1 MFSLPLLNAIFA
13 SLCHRPNRLE
23 WDPMRIFKLSDRLAL
38 LAVVGVVTPAL
49 VLTGMIGF
57 ASQVDTRS
65 RERQEQVL
73 AHGFE
78 MKREE
83 IARVAV
89 GQSVWDDAARH
100 LSQLDM
106 EWARFNVRDFFVHAN
121 NFEFAAVVGAD
132 NRFGYASHDGKE
144 SGPGID
150 TFAAATAPL
159 VAKIRERESRL
170 APLDVRVASGE
181 VLAQPVQESNLL
193 RVNGALY
200 AITATL
206 VQPDQTPKLINGAAP
221 ITVIGDELNADF
233 LKSLGDAYLVDG
245 LRLAPPRIRSTNGR
259 AHLDLRDAAG
269 TPLLGLEWAPERPG
283 QAMLAVALPLLLAGI
298 ALLIGL
304 AAMFHLRARRAVDSL
319 IASEKRASHLAY
331 HDPLTGLPNRALVSE
346 RLALAIANAR
356 RSGRSFAVHCID
368 LDRFKDVNDTFGH
381 HVGDELIRHVARA
394 LTDTCRGVDTVARLG
409 GDEFVVIQEDC
420 TAAKAAQLADRLVAV
435 LALPVELSTGS
446 IYTGGSIGITLVTQS
461 TVRDAAECLR
471 EADLALYRAKDGGR
485 GRYAFFE
492 SDMDAA
498 VRHRRTMQN
507 DLREAIR
514 TSQLSMFYQPQV
526 DGKNKVTGVEALM
539 RWTHPT
545 RGPVSPAVFIPL
557 AEECGLIETLGW
569 FAMRRAFE
577 DSVRW
582 PGIKIGVNVSAA
594 QLRIRGFLDQVK
606 LLVDETGIDTS
617 RFEFEITEGL
627 LLADSAETHAILK
640 GIRDLGFQLALDDFG
655 TGYSSLSYL
664 KKYPITR
671 IKIDRSF
678 ISTLGADDESEDVVA
693 AIVRLARALKMA
705 VVAEGVETVDQR
717 TRLASAGCRD
727 IQGYLAS
734 KPLPVE
740 AVQGFIEGYAKTATP
755 EAA

>member
-1 MFSLPLLNAIFA
+1 
-13 SLCHRPNRLE
+13 
-23 WDPMRIFKLSDRLAL
+23 MRFLKPSDRLAL
-38 LAVVGVVTPAL
+38 LAIVGVVTPAL
-49 VLTGMIGF
+49 LLAGMVGF

-65 RERQEQVL
+65 RERQEKVL

-89 GQSVWDDAARH
+89 GQSVWDDAAKH
-100 LSQLDM
+100 LSKLDI

-121 NFEFAAVVGAD
+121 NFEFAAVVGPD
-132 NRFGYASHDGKE
+132 NKFGYASHQGHEAGVDV
-144 SGPGID
+144 D
-150 TFAAATAPL
+150 TFGSATAPL
-159 VAKIRERESRL
+159 VAKIRERELQL
-170 APLDVRVASGE
+170 APIATRVASGD
-181 VLAQPVQESNLL
+181 VLASPVQESNLL
-193 RVNGALY
+193 RVGGDLY

-206 VQPDQTPKLINGAAP
+206 VQPDQTPGLISGPAP
-221 ITVIGDELNADF
+221 ITVVGDELNADF
-233 LKSLGDAYLVDG
+233 LKTLGAAYLVDG
-245 LRLAPPRIRSTNGR
+245 LRLAPPQIRSTNDR
-259 AHLDLRDAAG
+259 AHVDFKDAGGAQV
-269 TPLLGLEWAPERPG
+269 LGLEWAPERPG
-283 QAMLAVALPLLLAGI
+283 QAMLAVALPMLLAGI

-304 AAMFHLRARRAVDSL
+304 AIVFHLRARRAVEGL

-331 HDPLTGLPNRALVSE
+331 HDSLTGLPNRALVSE

-368 LDRFKDVNDTFGH
+368 LDRFKEVNDTFGH

-409 GDEFVVIQEDC
+409 GDEFVVIQEGC

-461 TVRDAAECLR
+461 TARDAAECLR

-485 GRYAFFE
+485 GRYCFFE
-492 SDMDAA
+492 ADMDAA
-498 VRHRRTMQN
+498 IRNRRSLQE

-514 TSQLSMFYQPQV
+514 GNQLTMFYQPQV
-526 DGKNKVTGVEALM
+526 DGRNRITGVEALM

-545 RGPVSPAVFIPL
+545 RGAVSPAVFIPA

-577 DSVRW
+577 DSTRW
-582 PGIKIGVNVSAA
+582 PDIKIAINVSAA
-594 QLRIRGFLDQVK
+594 QLRIRGFLDQVSQ
-606 LLVDETGIDTS
+606 LVAETGIDTK

-627 LLADSAETHAILK
+627 LLADSAETHTVLK

-664 KKYPITR
+664 KRYPITR

-678 ISTLGADDESEDVVA
+678 ISNLGVDEESEDVVA

-705 VVAEGVETVDQR
+705 VVAEGVETTEQR

-740 AVQGFIEGYAKTATP
+740 MVQDFIDGFAKAGKS